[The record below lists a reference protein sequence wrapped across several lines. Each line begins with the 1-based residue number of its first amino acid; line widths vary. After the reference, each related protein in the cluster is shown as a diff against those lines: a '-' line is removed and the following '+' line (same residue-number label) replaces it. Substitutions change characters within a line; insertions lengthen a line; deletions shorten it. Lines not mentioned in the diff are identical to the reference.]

1 MCWRTSFTPSWTWN
15 RLPSSIPSITS
26 ATTLRP
32 SCRAAKT
39 VPDMASG
46 APRLDHVG
54 FVVSSIEKSLPG
66 FVQSLGGKWDG
77 TVFDDPHQKVR
88 VTFLEVR
95 HGDSRIELI
104 EPNAEDAP
112 VSGFLTAKGGGLH
125 HLCYEVDDLDA
136 ELASARSRGAR
147 IAKRPHPAVAFDGR
161 RIAWIITAE

>member
-1 MCWRTSFTPSWTWN
+1 
-15 RLPSSIPSITS
+15 
-26 ATTLRP
+26 
-32 SCRAAKT
+32 
-39 VPDMASG
+39 MASG

-161 RIAWIITAE
+161 RIAWIITAEKLLVELLEARGRDSLRTILDCAEAEQRDTALQHCLTDNT